1 MLRPWRVQCPG
12 AIYLLRSWGDR
23 RAEIF
28 CDDTDRRTFL
38 SGVGQSC
45 DKTGWQI
52 HAFCLM
58 SPT

>member
-1 MLRPWRVQCPG
+1 MLRPWRVQYAG
-12 AIYLLRSWGDR
+12 TIYLLRSRGDR
-23 RAEIF
+23 REEFF

-38 SGVGQSC
+38 SGVGQGC